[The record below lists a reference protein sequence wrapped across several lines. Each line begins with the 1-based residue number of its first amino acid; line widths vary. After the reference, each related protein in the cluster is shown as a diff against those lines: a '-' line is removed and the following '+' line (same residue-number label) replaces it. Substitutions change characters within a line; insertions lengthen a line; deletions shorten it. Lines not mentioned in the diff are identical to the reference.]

1 MRVKH
6 FYPHEVFFGENY
18 GLNFNFKVKDGS
30 NTTPLLASFDDNSW
44 LPTLDFVVGMTMIQD
59 LKNNKRT

>member
-1 MRVKH
+1 MKN
-6 FYPHEVFFGENY
+6 FFGESY
-18 GLNFNFKVKDGS
+18 FKFKVKGGS

>member
-1 MRVKH
+1 MKY
-6 FYPHEVFFGENY
+6 FSSQEEFFGENDGSY
-18 GLNFNFKVKDGS
+18 FKVKGGS